1 MLTKR
6 ATSLNVP
13 VKINFTFTAEITK
26 MQPKM
31 IPIQLVPTSQQS
43 SSSEEEEPVTQRII
57 PTEEL
62 PPLPPL
68 EMPNFDFTEGLLQ
81 QTPKVQGTEEADLSG
96 GLSAN
101 ELNKPEA

>member
-1 MLTKR
+1 MFYCIKTILIYTLFIFAAALTQIQPRML
-6 ATSLNVP
+6 
-13 VKINFTFTAEITK
+13 
-26 MQPKM
+26 
-31 IPIQLVPTSQQS
+31 PIQIVPTSQQS

-68 EMPNFDFTEGLLQ
+68 EMPSFDFSEGLLQ
-81 QTPKVQGTEEADLSG
+81 QSAKTQRLEENIDQTRVDLS
-96 GLSAN
+96 LQN

>member
-1 MLTKR
+1 
-6 ATSLNVP
+6 
-13 VKINFTFTAEITK
+13 

-31 IPIQLVPTSQQS
+31 LPIQIVPTSRQS

-68 EMPNFDFTEGLLQ
+68 EMPSFDFSEGLLQ
-81 QTPKVQGTEEADLSG
+81 QAAKTQRLEENIDQTSVDLSFQ
-96 GLSAN
+96 N

>member
-1 MLTKR
+1 
-6 ATSLNVP
+6 
-13 VKINFTFTAEITK
+13 
-26 MQPKM
+26 M

-68 EMPNFDFTEGLLQ
+68 EMPSFDFSEGLLQ
-81 QTPKVQGTEEADLSG
+81 QAAKSQKLEEPQSSDLN
-96 GLSAN
+96 LQTD
-101 ELNKPEA
+101 LNNREA

>member
-1 MLTKR
+1 
-6 ATSLNVP
+6 
-13 VKINFTFTAEITK
+13 

-31 IPIQLVPTSQQS
+31 LPIHLVPTSQQS

-68 EMPNFDFTEGLLQ
+68 EMPSFDFSEGLLQ
-81 QTPKVQGTEEADLSG
+81 QTTKAQGLEEQERTSG
-96 GLSAN
+96 LNLGN

>member
-1 MLTKR
+1 
-6 ATSLNVP
+6 
-13 VKINFTFTAEITK
+13 

-31 IPIQLVPTSQQS
+31 LPVQLVPVLQQS

-68 EMPNFDFTEGLLQ
+68 EMPSFDFSEGLRLQ
-81 QTPKVQGTEEADLSG
+81 QTSKIQKLEEPEDTRDHTMQDDT
-96 GLSAN
+96 N
-101 ELNKPEA
+101 EPES

>member
-1 MLTKR
+1 ML
-6 ATSLNVP
+6 
-13 VKINFTFTAEITK
+13 
-26 MQPKM
+26 
-31 IPIQLVPTSQQS
+31 PIQIVPTSRQS

-68 EMPNFDFTEGLLQ
+68 EMPSFDFSEGLLQ
-81 QTPKVQGTEEADLSG
+81 QAAKTQRLEENIDQTSVDLSFQ
-96 GLSAN
+96 N

>member
-1 MLTKR
+1 
-6 ATSLNVP
+6 
-13 VKINFTFTAEITK
+13 

-31 IPIQLVPTSQQS
+31 LPIQLVPTQRS

-68 EMPNFDFTEGLLQ
+68 EMPTFDFTEGLLQ
-81 QTPKVQGTEEADLSG
+81 QTAKVLG
-96 GLSAN
+96 GGGHGGNDDSPTATITS
-101 ELNKPEA
+101 ELEKPES

>member
-1 MLTKR
+1 
-6 ATSLNVP
+6 
-13 VKINFTFTAEITK
+13 

-31 IPIQLVPTSQQS
+31 IPIQIVPTSQQS

-68 EMPNFDFTEGLLQ
+68 EMPNFDFSEGLLQ
-81 QTPKVQGTEEADLSG
+81 QAAKSQKLEQPNQASDLN
-96 GLSAN
+96 LQN
-101 ELNKPEA
+101 EFNKPEA